1 LTIDIGRFQM
11 GIREDIKTV
20 FEKDPAAR
28 STLEVICCY
37 PGLHAVW
44 VHRVSHF
51 LWNNHFYFLARLLS
65 HMSRALTGIEIHPG
79 AKLGKRVFIDHG
91 SGVVIGETAEV
102 GDDVLIYM
110 GVVLGGTA
118 LERVK
123 RHPTVE
129 NDVVIGSGAIVL
141 GPITIGRCA
150 KIGAGSVVVRP
161 VPPGATAVGVPARIA
176 EPQPSVPEGLLD
188 HNKLPDPMLRVVSQ
202 MLDRLSRLEDKV
214 QAQRYTSV
222 YRTPLEKTVPKRDEQ
237 IYSQLRKVIDP
248 EVGIDIVKMGLVKEV
263 IVDGPNVDV
272 DLVLT
277 TNLCPLV
284 EYLKD
289 QVKRKVLSVGG
300 IERVS
305 VNILDEPWSWDR
317 FEEQTQD
324 KQQNQEST

>member
-1 LTIDIGRFQM
+1 M
-11 GIREDIKTV
+11 GIREDISTV

-141 GPITIGRCA
+141 GPITIGRGA

-161 VPPGATAVGVPARIA
+161 VPPGATAVGVPARIS

-222 YRTPLEKTVPKRDEQ
+222 YRTPIETTVPKRDEQ

-284 EYLKD
+284 EYLKE
-289 QVKRKVLSVGG
+289 QVKRKVMNVGG
-300 IERVS
+300 VERVS
-305 VNILDEPWSWDR
+305 VNILDEPWNWDR

-324 KQQNQEST
+324 QQQNQKST